1 LAPRE
6 ASLAYKDGPDCERGD
21 TNYEPK
27 RIVPAGDVGETSRFS
42 LTQQPLNLLMV
53 ASEAV
58 PYAKTGGLAD
68 VTGALP
74 LELARL
80 GHDVILLLPRYR
92 CLIESGRSFRPVC
105 RLRVPTSQGP
115 VDTLVEE
122 DILPAGQ
129 GDCQLR
135 VWTIRNEALFDRPG
149 LYQHLGVDYPDNLER
164 FSFFCRA
171 TIEVMA
177 YLRAAR
183 RWNTHLLHLH
193 DWQTALCAVY
203 LNTVARDR
211 QDVGAPEV
219 RTVLT
224 LHNVGYQGLF
234 PGAQFKNTGLPPSLF
249 KPEALEY
256 YGSVNLLKGGIVFA
270 DYITTVSPTYARE
283 ILTPEFGFGL
293 EGVLRNREDQLLG
306 ILNGIDVDRW
316 NPETDSYLPA
326 NYSVID
332 RSGKLVC
339 KRSLQ
344 REFQLPE
351 TSVPVLGVIGRLTSQ
366 KGLDL
371 VATILPQLMAMELQL
386 VILGTGEPDLE
397 AKFKALQ
404 ARYPHRMGLRIGFDE
419 GLAHRIE
426 GGADVFVM
434 PSRYEPCGLS
444 QLYSLRYGTV
454 PVVRKTGGLADT
466 VVPLN
471 QQARQ
476 AGPATG
482 FHIEEDRAD
491 ALLAV
496 LRDALSAYQDRSIW
510 EQLVE
515 AGMATDVSWARS
527 ANDYDRLFV
536 SLVRRWQPR
545 VS

>member
-1 LAPRE
+1 MLYAIRHQLRLPR
-6 ASLAYKDGPDCERGD
+6 D
-21 TNYEPK
+21 TLHGSWEL
-27 RIVPAGDVGETSRFS
+27 PAGLPV
-42 LTQQPLNLLMV
+42 TQQPLNLLMV
-53 ASEAV
+53 SSEAV

-68 VTGALP
+68 VAGALP

-92 CLIESGRSFRPVC
+92 CLSEAGRSFRSVC
-105 RLRVPTSQGP
+105 RLQVPTPQGP
-115 VDTLVEE
+115 VDTLIEE
-122 DILPAGQ
+122 DILPIGL
-129 GDCQLR
+129 GDGRVR

-149 LYQHLGVDYPDNLER
+149 LYQHQGLDYPDNLDR

-177 YLRAAR
+177 YLRVAH

-203 LNTVARDR
+203 LNTLARDR
-211 QDVGAPEV
+211 QDVNAQEV
-219 RTVLT
+219 RSVLT

-234 PGAQFKNTGLPPSLF
+234 PGGQFENTGLPPSLF
-249 KPEALEY
+249 TLAGLEF
-256 YGSVNLLKGGIVFA
+256 YGLVNLLKGGIVFA
-270 DYITTVSPTYARE
+270 DYVTTVSPTYARE

-293 EGVLRNREDQLLG
+293 QGVLHNREDRLLG
-306 ILNGIDVDRW
+306 ILNGIDIDRW

-326 NYSVID
+326 NYSVTD

-339 KRSLQ
+339 KQSLQ
-344 REFQLPE
+344 RDFQLPE
-351 TSVPVLGVIGRLTSQ
+351 TSAPLLGVIARLTSQ

-371 VATILPQLMAMELQL
+371 VETIIPELMAMDLQL
-386 VILGTGEPDLE
+386 VILGAGEPELE
-397 AKFKALQ
+397 DKFKALQ
-404 ARYPHRMGLRIGFDE
+404 IRYPRRMGLRIGFDE

-426 GGADVFVM
+426 GGADMFVM

-454 PVVRKTGGLADT
+454 PVVRKIGGLADT
-466 VVPLN
+466 IVPLATG
-471 QQARQ
+471 ARQ
-476 AGPATG
+476 VGRATG
-482 FHIEEDRAD
+482 FHVEEDTAE
-491 ALLAV
+491 ALLDV
-496 LRDALSAYQDRSIW
+496 LRQAVVVYQDRSMW
-510 EQLVE
+510 DQLVQ
-515 AGMATDVSWARS
+515 AGMTTDVSWARS

-536 SLVRRWQPR
+536 GLVKGEPPH

>member
-1 LAPRE
+1 M
-6 ASLAYKDGPDCERGD
+6 
-21 TNYEPK
+21 
-27 RIVPAGDVGETSRFS
+27 
-42 LTQQPLNLLMV
+42 TQQPLNLLMV

-68 VTGALP
+68 VAGALP
-74 LELARL
+74 LELAKL

-92 CLIESGRSFRPVC
+92 CLNESGRSFRPVC
-105 RLRVPTSQGP
+105 WLRVSTPQGP

-129 GDCQLR
+129 GDRRLR
-135 VWTIRNEALFDRPG
+135 VWTIRNEGFFDRPG
-149 LYQHLGVDYPDNLER
+149 LYQHQGLDYPDNLNR

-177 YLRAAR
+177 YLRTAC

-203 LNTVARDR
+203 LNTIARDR
-211 QDVGAPEV
+211 EDVAAPEV
-219 RTVLT
+219 RSVLT

-234 PGAQFKNTGLPPSLF
+234 PGGQFENTGLPLSLF
-249 KPEALEY
+249 NPGAIEY
-256 YGSVNLLKGGIVFA
+256 YGLVNLLKGGIVFA
-270 DYITTVSPTYARE
+270 DYVTTVSPTYARE

-306 ILNGIDVDRW
+306 ILNGIDADRW

-326 NYSVID
+326 KYSIMD
-332 RSGKLVC
+332 RSGKLLC

-344 REFQLPE
+344 QEFQLPE
-351 TSVPVLGVIGRLTSQ
+351 TMAPILAMIARLTSQ

-371 VATILPQLMAMELQL
+371 VATIIPQLMAMDLQL

-397 AKFKALQ
+397 ARLKELQ
-404 ARYPHRMGLRIGFDE
+404 VRYPHRMGLRIGFDE

-426 GGADVFVM
+426 GGADIFVM
-434 PSRYEPCGLS
+434 PSRYEPCGLT

-454 PVVRKTGGLADT
+454 PVVRKIGGLADT
-466 VVPLN
+466 VVPLTGDA
-471 QQARQ
+471 QHVGR
-476 AGPATG
+476 ATG
-482 FHIEEDRAD
+482 FHIEEDGAD
-491 ALLAV
+491 ALLSV
-496 LRDALSAYQDRSIW
+496 LRSAVKIYRDRSKW
-510 EQLVE
+510 DQLIE
-515 AGMATDVSWARS
+515 AGMAEDVSWARS
-527 ANDYDRLFV
+527 AKDYDRLFL
-536 SLVRRWQPR
+536 SLVKG
-545 VS
+545 